1 MDKRYKPS
9 TSQEQLE
16 QRMALI
22 AQMEATPGM
31 PLADAVRL
39 VRTSLHLTQPEFAK
53 LTQVATRT
61 LIDIEAQRANPSMAT
76 ANKLLSPMGLRLGVV
91 RIHQRQ
97 PLHAAQG
104 DASMVDAS
112 TVDVAP

>member
-9 TSQEQLE
+9 SSQEQLE

-31 PLADAVRL
+31 PLAEAVRMM
-39 VRTSLHLTQPEFAK
+39 RTRLRLTQAEF
-53 LTQVATRT
+53 
-61 LIDIEAQRANPSMAT
+61 

-91 RIHQRQ
+91 RIEK
-97 PLHAAQG
+97 PT
-104 DASMVDAS
+104 S
-112 TVDVAP
+112 TT